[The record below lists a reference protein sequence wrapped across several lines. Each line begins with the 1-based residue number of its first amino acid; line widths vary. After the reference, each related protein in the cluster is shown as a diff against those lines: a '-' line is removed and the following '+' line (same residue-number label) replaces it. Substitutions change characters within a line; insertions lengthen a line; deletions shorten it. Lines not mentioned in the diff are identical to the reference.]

1 MCASG
6 GGGGGGVNTSNA
18 AFNIRDKK
26 NYIFINI
33 LELKH
38 IAFLMTIFLKNNDK
52 T

>member
-1 MCASG
+1 MFASV

-38 IAFLMTIFLKNNDK
+38 IAFLMTIFYQRNI
-52 T
+52 